1 MRLRDKIAI
10 VTGGGSGIGRAIALA
25 YAREGAHLAI
35 ADVKMSN
42 AEKVKNEILSLK
54 CRALAIPCDVSRQ
67 EDVARMVRGTVEE
80 FGTVDILVNNAGI
93 TIRSRVVDMQ
103 FEEWDRTMAVN
114 LRGSFLCAQA
124 VLPYMMKQK
133 SGKIINI
140 SSDSGKKGWATGSAY
155 CASKFGLL
163 GFTESLSKEVAD
175 DYGIN
180 VNAICPGFVDT
191 QMAREAMAEMGAEV
205 EWSRVTQPENIAD
218 VAVFLA
224 SDESGAMFGASVDV
238 YGLPSIMP

>member
-1 MRLRDKIAI
+1 MRLKDKVAI

-35 ADVKMSN
+35 VDIKTSH
-42 AEKVKNEILSLK
+42 AEKVKKKIEALK
-54 CRALAIPCDVSRQ
+54 CRAIAIPCDVSQ
-67 EDVARMVRGTVEE
+67 KEDVTRMVRRTVKE

-93 TIRSRVVDMQ
+93 TIRSRVVDMR
-103 FEEWDRTMAVN
+103 FEDWDRTMAVN
-114 LRGSFLCAQA
+114 LRGPFLCAQA
-124 VLPYMMKQK
+124 VLPYMMRQK

-140 SSDSGKKGWATGSAY
+140 SSDSGKKGWATGGAY

-163 GFTESLSKEVAD
+163 GLTESLSKEVAD

-191 QMAREAMAEMGAEV
+191 QMAREAMAEIGAEV
-205 EWSRVTQPENIAD
+205 DWSKVTQPENIAA

-224 SDESGAMFGASVDV
+224 SDDSCAMFGASIDV
-238 YGLPSIMP
+238 YGLPSTMP